1 MSLCQ
6 YVLDIYCIRWGS
18 ARAVLI
24 YDCAKTHTDGN
35 MAYQFINTRCLCLC
49 PCICVCVCVW
59 GGGGGG
65 GGGGADLVYDDTSRR
80 LWCAHD
86 AWLRAIWF
94 LAKLALIRCSR
105 IWILLLPSQVYMVL
119 SHRLELRPSNCMN
132 CTSKYIWGLQKTLYI
147 LFYDF
152 RTRVYESPVCSFLHI
167 YITFLMFLLRAC
179 TWNCVYIWQVLTQLS
194 CQYACQYDC
203 DIQ

>member
-1 MSLCQ
+1 MYL
-6 YVLDIYCIRWGS
+6 
-18 ARAVLI
+18 
-24 YDCAKTHTDGN
+24 
-35 MAYQFINTRCLCLC
+35 
-49 PCICVCVCVW
+49 CVCVCVCVCV

-65 GGGGADLVYDDTSRR
+65 GGGGWLVYYDTSRR

-119 SHRLELRPSNCMN
+119 SHRLQLRPNNCMN
-132 CTSKYIWGLQKTLYI
+132 CTSKYIWGLQKPLYI

-167 YITFLMFLLRAC
+167 YLTFLMFLLRAC
-179 TWNCVYIWQVLTQLS
+179 NFELRLYLAGINAAKLPIRLSIWLWYSIADWCFDNYERLRELWTG
-194 CQYACQYDC
+194 
-203 DIQ
+203 